1 MTDNNVNHPNDF
13 LVRLHAQVILRTSSN
28 ENTLPEKPMD
38 PEESSSSGPVSSEIS
53 APIASESSNP
63 IASEDSSEISLPS
76 SSDSSGSSEQPSTA
90 DSFTPLWRTLGG
102 VGVVGVAGGGA
113 AIALHS
119 LKKKRK

>member
-1 MTDNNVNHPNDF
+1 MTGNNINHPNDF
-13 LVRLHAQVILRTSSN
+13 LVCLYAQLILRTLSN
-28 ENTLPEKPMD
+28 ENPLPKKPVD

-90 DSFTPLWRTLGG
+90 HSFTPLWWTLGG
-102 VGVVGVAGGGA
+102 VCVVGVAGGGA
-113 AIALHS
+113 AIALHF